1 MTTST
6 GLFIA
11 RMFGVALAVRI
22 ALVLLLRDP
31 LVGPTAGP
39 SADDVEF
46 DAIARNLADGVGF
59 VNHGRPTSFRAPGW
73 PWLLAGVYATL
84 GTWPPFVYLL
94 NCLLGAASCV
104 LAYALGRELL
114 DEKGARRAAWLTAF
128 FLPHAWFATLY
139 YSENLFV
146 PLLALSAW
154 LMVRQART
162 DAIWPAAAAGLVLGA
177 AALTRPFAV
186 LLVPLWG
193 VLPLLAPRSGYGRA
207 SLASVAFA
215 ASAVAVIAPWT
226 LRNQAVHGRPVLI
239 ATNGGSTFYG
249 GNNDRVFRE
258 WRLWGS
264 WVSTVELPGRDE
276 IEAAPDEVSHDR
288 VEWRLGTEWGRDNPG
303 KALSLLPLKV
313 LRLIFWLPDF
323 DAGRWFVV
331 LRAVCWGPFL
341 VLLLFS
347 LTRLPRGRAW
357 LVIHAALLATAAAAM
372 IFWGSPRFR
381 DANAPLLMLLA
392 AVGWSAAAREP
403 TRPT

>member
-1 MTTST
+1 MTTSPI
-6 GLFIA
+6 LFGIRVFA
-11 RMFGVALAVRI
+11 AALAVRI

-31 LVGPTAGP
+31 FVGPTAGP
-39 SADDVEF
+39 TADDVEF
-46 DAIARNLADGVGF
+46 DAIARNVADGVGF

-73 PWLLAGVYATL
+73 PWLLAGVYATI

-94 NCLLGAASCV
+94 NCLLGASSCV

-114 DEKGARRAAWLTAF
+114 DEKGARRAAWLSVF

-154 LMVRQART
+154 LMVRRART
-162 DAIWPAAAAGLVLGA
+162 DAVWLAAAAGLTLGA
-177 AALTRPFAV
+177 AALARPFAV
-186 LLVPLWG
+186 LLLPLWG
-193 VLPLLAPRSGYGRA
+193 VLPLLAPRAGHARALLA
-207 SLASVAFA
+207 SLAFAVA
-215 ASAVAVIAPWT
+215 AVAVIAPWT
-226 LRNQAVHGRPVLI
+226 LRNQAVHGQPVLI

-249 GNNDRVFRE
+249 GNNDRVVGE

-264 WVSTVELPGRDE
+264 WVSTVELPGRYE

-288 VEWRLGTEWGRDNPG
+288 TEWRLGTEWVRHNPV
-303 KALSLLPLKV
+303 KALALLPMKV

-323 DAGRWFVV
+323 DAGRWFVAV
-331 LRAVCWGPFL
+331 RAACWVPYL

-347 LTRLPRGRAW
+347 LTRLPWGRGW
-357 LVIHAALLATAAAAM
+357 LVIHAALLATVVAAM